1 MKDANQPQA
10 KKRIIKKQQ
19 ASKAPPQESNT
30 PKAKAM
36 RGDTSPAGV
45 AHDLAQ
51 DALDRLT
58 ELAKGGDTKALRY
71 FHDIACAVTEWLNTN
86 HIDYAA
92 AVLEWPVLLPQEREA
107 RKAVADSATKMRIG
121 SVKAGGEG
129 RPEILEYGSEKGF
142 SISNLRRVN
151 FARAVLRSLCY
162 SPACWDTECQELF
175 ASGTGIVEYNDLLL
189 LRIRDLPDYEERTRE
204 EWVGAILGVM
214 DLNPELAPKKLAGRA
229 VTIKYAPRPDG
240 SRERVVDE
248 RGGVLGKAIRAG
260 LKNVPAIPGGWSG

>member
-71 FHDIACAVTEWLNTN
+71 FHDIACAVTEWPTPP
-86 HIDYAA
+86 
-92 AVLEWPVLLPQEREA
+92 WPTL
-107 RKAVADSATKMRIG
+107 
-121 SVKAGGEG
+121 
-129 RPEILEYGSEKGF
+129 
-142 SISNLRRVN
+142 
-151 FARAVLRSLCY
+151 
-162 SPACWDTECQELF
+162 
-175 ASGTGIVEYNDLLL
+175 
-189 LRIRDLPDYEERTRE
+189 
-204 EWVGAILGVM
+204 ILGSRIPTRTV
-214 DLNPELAPKKLAGRA
+214 PGAAPG
-229 VTIKYAPRPDG
+229 
-240 SRERVVDE
+240 
-248 RGGVLGKAIRAG
+248 
-260 LKNVPAIPGGWSG
+260 IPWTKTKCS